1 MSLVHTEHV
10 LVVPTS
16 EFHRLGYFQG
26 ISTDVQRYLDHLLS
40 PDIVSYR
47 PRPEMEQDPG
57 FKQLIPYVI
66 FRYRN
71 DEGEISL
78 FQYTRGIGQGE
89 QRLHRKR
96 SIGVG
101 GHISVEDSGLD
112 ENANPYTEGL
122 RRELDEEVNVQTP
135 YVDRRVALI
144 NDDETDV
151 GKVHLGIVHI
161 FDVEHPAV
169 EPREDELHDAGF
181 QPLEDL
187 LSDLDAMESWSRIC
201 LQGLFV

>member
-10 LVVPTS
+10 LVVPTA

-26 ISTDVQRYLDHLLS
+26 ISTDVQRYLNHLLS

-47 PRPEMEQDPG
+47 PREEMEQDPG

-66 FRYRN
+66 FRHR
-71 DEGEISL
+71 DDLGETWL
-78 FQYTRGIGQGE
+78 FQYTRGTGQGE

-96 SIGVG
+96 SIGIG
-101 GHISVEDSGLD
+101 GHISVEDAGMGHD
-112 ENANPYTEGL
+112 ANPYAEGL
-122 RRELDEEVNVQTP
+122 RRELNEEVWVKTP
-135 YVDRRVALI
+135 YVDQRVALI

-151 GKVHLGIVHI
+151 GKVHLGIVHL
-161 FDVEHPAV
+161 FDVERPAV

-181 QPLEDL
+181 QPLKDL
-187 LSDLDAMESWSRIC
+187 LADLAGMESWSRIC